1 MFLNKPPFELNISQ
15 TQFSTTTPQHYAE
28 KFWENKWHL
37 MIYNSL

>member
-15 TQFSTTTPQHYAE
+15 TQFSTTTPQHAE